1 LVLALTK
8 YFSST
13 ENTAMDWCLPIV
25 LKLGAKKTTRK
36 GAYQLHFEEQFKSL
50 DLIQRHGCFSMMMKN
65 MQQLRGAIQITG
77 PDPAT

>member
-1 LVLALTK
+1 VLALTK

-36 GAYQLHFEEQFKSL
+36 GAYQLHFEEQFKS
-50 DLIQRHGCFSMMMKN
+50 
-65 MQQLRGAIQITG
+65 
-77 PDPAT
+77 ATWMLFHDDEKYAATSRSYSNHWT